1 MREPSP
7 LEPRNVYAEARH
19 GRGVLIHVHV
29 TANSR
34 EARVTKVGEAS
45 FDVKV
50 DEKAVG
56 GRANKRLLE
65 ILSEHFRVPRSR
77 ISIVRGARSRDKT
90 VEVSP

>member
-1 MREPSP
+1 VSK
-7 LEPRNVYAEARH
+7 VYAGERR
-19 GRGVLIHVHV
+19 GRGVLISVHV
-29 TANSR
+29 IPNSQ

-65 ILSEHFRVPRSR
+65 ILSRHFEVPRSR
-77 ISIVRGARSRDKT
+77 ISIVRGARSRDKM
-90 VEVSP
+90 VEIIP

>member
-77 ISIVRGARSRDKT
+77 ISIVRGARSWDKT